1 MPIVSNFNKLI
12 YLKRFNNYFN
22 RKIYGS
28 SNLADYFNGISGA
41 SITKTQTFTTADFT
55 DYNAGGITLIK
66 TVLNDLPIGIT
77 IQSVLV
83 SFENLGAVDF
93 SFVQL
98 DQIPDSKKAV
108 LVFDDNSSAITDFD
122 PDFKI
127 IVEYVFINR
136 EYKIATDVN
145 FNANDDVVS
154 EIVGNDIPFD
164 PDYLLVV
171 DPTNDAI
178 ITRWFIVKHERTREK
193 QFRYALKRDVIYD
206 YLDQLQ
212 DCPIYVH
219 KGMLDQD
226 DPFAVNSEGMMVNQ
240 IKTSEKFLVDESN
253 ISWIILYVSR
263 KFDNDVSVSTSAGTT
278 IVSTTKRHL
287 IDNEYDMIAIPF
299 YHSQGSFKNAK
310 IIDTDGTNFTTQSNI
325 CEGIINQLIV
335 DLDALCY
342 DVQMLP
348 YNPNPTLNNG
358 GFVDLQSAALTEHI
372 DFEYIKNASNQKI
385 GVMIY
390 QQHSSFTTDL
400 YIDSYALT
408 HKSITTDLNKKESSN
423 LQLFRLVSPNYQG
436 TFDINIGKNGNVLT
450 NFKAYCTYKP
460 YTPFI
465 KVAPEFTNFYGS
477 EFKDA
482 RGLLCGGDF
491 SITRVS
497 DAWINYQLNNK
508 NYQNIFNREIQNLE
522 FNQSIEMRNQIISA
536 VVGHFAATG
545 AGAAAGAMV
554 GGWVGAIVG
563 GAVAGTASLVSGI
576 VDTITLARQQRE
588 QKSLAVDKFNYE
600 LGNIQAL
607 PYTLTKVGAL
617 DYTSKIFPFVEQY
630 DCTTQELEAFRKKIQ
645 YESMTVLRIDTLN
658 NYYQIYDR
666 LCYFKGEVIINDKIA
681 QETYV
686 LEAIY
691 AELLKGVYI

>member
-1 MPIVSNFNKLI
+1 
-12 YLKRFNNYFN
+12 
-22 RKIYGS
+22 
-28 SNLADYFNGISGA
+28 
-41 SITKTQTFTTADFT
+41 
-55 DYNAGGITLIK
+55 
-66 TVLNDLPIGIT
+66 
-77 IQSVLV
+77 
-83 SFENLGAVDF
+83 
-93 SFVQL
+93 
-98 DQIPDSKKAV
+98 
-108 LVFDDNSSAITDFD
+108 
-122 PDFKI
+122 
-127 IVEYVFINR
+127 
-136 EYKIATDVN
+136 
-145 FNANDDVVS
+145 
-154 EIVGNDIPFD
+154 
-164 PDYLLVV
+164 
-171 DPTNDAI
+171 
-178 ITRWFIVKHERTREK
+178 
-193 QFRYALKRDVIYD
+193 
-206 YLDQLQ
+206 
-212 DCPIYVH
+212 
-219 KGMLDQD
+219 
-226 DPFAVNSEGMMVNQ
+226 
-240 IKTSEKFLVDESN
+240 
-253 ISWIILYVSR
+253 
-263 KFDNDVSVSTSAGTT
+263 
-278 IVSTTKRHL
+278 
-287 IDNEYDMIAIPF
+287 
-299 YHSQGSFKNAK
+299 
-310 IIDTDGTNFTTQSNI
+310 
-325 CEGIINQLIV
+325 
-335 DLDALCY
+335 
-342 DVQMLP
+342 
-348 YNPNPTLNNG
+348 
-358 GFVDLQSAALTEHI
+358 
-372 DFEYIKNASNQKI
+372 
-385 GVMIY
+385 MIY